1 MANAVAAPSAHEL
14 VQDTTNRLLADLA
27 ANKEKYKQDPQDFY
41 AALNSIVGPVVDA
54 EGISKSIMTVKYSR
68 KATPAQMK
76 TFEENFKK
84 GLFQFYGNALLEYN
98 NQGITVDPAKD
109 ESGNRTSV
117 GMTVKGSNGAI
128 YPVSYTLEKV
138 GGEWKLRN
146 VIINGINIGKL
157 FRDQFA
163 DAMQR
168 NGNDLDKTIN
178 GWAGESAVQIDDAG
192 ELRLSGVL
200 DYRTGPQLRE
210 QGQALIKASKAAAV
224 VVDCSAVEKSSSVGL
239 SLLLCFMRDAQAA
252 GKALSIR
259 GMPEDMR
266 EIAQVSELTELL
278 SMQANEVKSFLEG
291 KLPGTKVE
299 VEGEGCNFQ
308 LNVISDELAALSPV
322 KRQQQVYAH
331 LNPWITDG
339 SIHAVTMKF
348 FSSAAW
354 AERT

>member
-1 MANAVAAPSAHEL
+1 MISILRRGLLVLLAALPLMANAVAAPTSAHEL

-27 ANKEKYKQDPQDFY
+27 ANREKYKQDPQDFY
-41 AALNSIVGPVVDA
+41 QALNSIVGPVVDA

-68 KATPAQMK
+68 KATPEQMK

-109 ESGNRTSV
+109 ESGDRTSV
-117 GMTVKGSNGAI
+117 GMTVKGSNGAV

-178 GWAGESAVQIDDAG
+178 GWAGEVA
-192 ELRLSGVL
+192 
-200 DYRTGPQLRE
+200 
-210 QGQALIKASKAAAV
+210 KAKETANQS
-224 VVDCSAVEKSSSVGL
+224 SEK
-239 SLLLCFMRDAQAA
+239 QT
-252 GKALSIR
+252 
-259 GMPEDMR
+259 
-266 EIAQVSELTELL
+266 Q
-278 SMQANEVKSFLEG
+278 
-291 KLPGTKVE
+291 
-299 VEGEGCNFQ
+299 
-308 LNVISDELAALSPV
+308 
-322 KRQQQVYAH
+322 
-331 LNPWITDG
+331 
-339 SIHAVTMKF
+339 
-348 FSSAAW
+348 
-354 AERT
+354 